1 MTSSVGSATSSV
13 ASNLAS
19 SLGSSTS
26 SLNNTLSSSDS
37 SSSGAG
43 SAIDQL
49 ANISQQLANIQ
60 QQVDADKVESFEKD
74 TRDVQYDNNATARDA
89 GRLTQNTTRLN
100 VISSLSAG
108 DAVDVFKF
116 SVTTSAATKIGTLSP
131 SGDDSSIRY
140 QVFSKSSGKLVAD
153 SDASAG
159 DANKA
164 YQQLQN
170 GTLQLDK
177 GDYVLR
183 ISRAKGAD
191 TTNSKEFQYA
201 VQLTQGTYTQDYDLV
216 EKAYR
221 AGTDDPF
228 GLSSTG
234 STALT
239 NLIDGLST
247 SYSFINSLPAIGT
260 DATTKL
266 NGALYDALF

>member
-26 SLNNTLSSSDS
+26 SLNNSLSSSS
-37 SSSGAG
+37 SSSSAG

-60 QQVDADKVESFEKD
+60 QQVDSSKVESFEKD

-89 GRLTQNTTRLN
+89 GRLTQNKTRLN
-100 VISSLSAG
+100 VISSLAAG

-116 SVTTSAATKIGTLSP
+116 SVTTSAATKLGTLSP
-131 SGDDSSIRY
+131 SGDDASIRY

-153 SDASAG
+153 SDSSAG

-170 GTLQLDK
+170 GTLQLNK

-191 TTNSKEFQYA
+191 STKEFQYA
-201 VQLTQGTYTQDYDLV
+201 AQLSQGVYTQDYDLV

-221 AGTDDPF
+221 QGTDDPF

-239 NLIDGLST
+239 NLVDGLST

>member
-19 SLGSSTS
+19 SLTSSAGNLNSTLTGSDSSTS
-26 SLNNTLSSSDS
+26 D
-37 SSSGAG
+37 AG

-49 ANISQQLANIQ
+49 ANISQQLAQIQ
-60 QQVDADKVESFEKD
+60 QQADASEVQEFEKD

-89 GRLTQNTTRLN
+89 GRLTQDKTRLN
-100 VISSLSAG
+100 VISSLSQG
-108 DAVDVFKF
+108 DSVDVFKF

-131 SGDDSSIRY
+131 NGDDSSIHY
-140 QVFSKSSGKLVAD
+140 QVFSKSSGRLVAD
-153 SDASAG
+153 SDSGAG
-159 DANKA
+159 DAYKA

-183 ISRAKGAD
+183 ISRAKGVD
-191 TTNSKEFQYA
+191 TTNSKELQYA

-221 AGTDDPF
+221 QGTDDPF

-234 STALT
+234 STALS

-260 DATTKL
+260 DPTTKL
-266 NGALYDALF
+266 TGALYDALF

>member
-1 MTSSVGSATSSV
+1 MTSSVGSATSST
-13 ASNLAS
+13 AGNLAS

-26 SLNNTLSSSDS
+26 SLNNSLSNS
-37 SSSGAG
+37 SSSTSNAG

-60 QQVDADKVESFEKD
+60 QQVDSSKVQSFEKD
-74 TRDVQYDNNATARDA
+74 TRDVAFDNNATARDA
-89 GRLTQNTTRLN
+89 GRLTQGKTRLN
-100 VISSLSAG
+100 VISSLSQG
-108 DAVDVFKF
+108 DSVDVFKF
-116 SVTTSAATKIGTLSP
+116 SVTTTAATKLGTLSP
-131 SGDDSSIRY
+131 SGDNSAIHY
-140 QVFSKSSGKLVAD
+140 QVFSKSSGRLIAD

-164 YQQLQN
+164 YQKLQN

-191 TTNSKEFQYA
+191 ATKDAQYA
-201 VQLTQGTYTQDYDLV
+201 VQLSQGTYTQDYDLV

-221 AGTDDPF
+221 QGTDDPF

-239 NLIDGLST
+239 NLVDGLST